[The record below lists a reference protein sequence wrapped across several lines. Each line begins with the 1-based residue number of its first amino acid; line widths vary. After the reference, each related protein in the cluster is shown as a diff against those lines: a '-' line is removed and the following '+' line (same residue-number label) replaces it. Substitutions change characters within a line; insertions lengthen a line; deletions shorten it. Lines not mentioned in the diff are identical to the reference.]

1 MDKTL
6 DLKLGE
12 FKKALDTLKEA
23 IDMFDQE
30 NILVRDATI
39 KRFEYSFELCW
50 KTSKV
55 FLREEKGDLTISPK
69 DCFKTL
75 GKYSL
80 SSEEV
85 EELLTM
91 VDDRNET
98 THAYGEK
105 FIKELYPKIKNYF
118 KLMVKVYQLIQK

>member
-6 DLKLGE
+6 NLKLGE

-23 IDMFDQE
+23 IDMFDQK

-75 GKYSL
+75 SKYSL

-105 FIKELYPKIKNYF
+105 FIRELYPKIKNYF
-118 KLMVKVYQLIQK
+118 KLMLKVYQLIQK